1 MVNNS
6 DELAFFQA
14 IKVSLIKISR
24 SRGENIAL
32 ETTIRQILD
41 WAVAHG
47 EVVDI
52 FQSVGINKPQVDLLS
67 DDFLLEVKN
76 MKYKNLALE
85 LLKRV
90 LNDEI
95 SMRQTTNLAQAKK
108 FSEMMTGV
116 FKRYTNAQ
124 IDTAQVLQELCDIAK
139 HLRLEDNSAKQL
151 GLTPE
156 EFAFYTVLSQNQSTQ
171 FLQDEKMRE
180 LIHAIVARVRK
191 SATWLWLKKSDIQ
204 AELRLQVKKILMQYG
219 YPPDLARMEADKV
232 LEQSELLAEQMAKQ

>member
-1 MVNNS
+1 
-6 DELAFFQA
+6 
-14 IKVSLIKISR
+14 
-24 SRGENIAL
+24 
-32 ETTIRQILD
+32 
-41 WAVAHG
+41 
-47 EVVDI
+47 
-52 FQSVGINKPQVDLLS
+52 
-67 DDFLLEVKN
+67 

-85 LLKRV
+85 LLKRI

-124 IDTAQVLQELCDIAK
+124 IDTAQVLQELCNIAK

-180 LIHAIVARVRK
+180 LIHAIVTRVRK

-204 AELRLQVKKILMQYG
+204 AELRLQVKKLLMQYG